1 MIAHVFKVGEVVRP
15 RPSRLKLPHDLFRI
29 LRLLPSTAG
38 GMPLYCIKSEAEMI
52 ERVVEQDAIEAAP
65 R

>member
-1 MIAHVFKVGEVVRP
+1 MKEHLFKVGQVVQPKAATPHLP
-15 RPSRLKLPHDLFRI
+15 RAVFTV

-38 GMPLYCIKSEAEMI
+38 GVPLYCIKSQTELI
-52 ERVVEQDAIEAAP
+52 ERVVEQGEIEAAL

>member
-1 MIAHVFKVGEVVRP
+1 MMEHVFKIGQVVRP
-15 RPSRLKLPHDLFRI
+15 KATCHNLPNDLFRI

-38 GMPLYCIKSEAEMI
+38 GVPLYCIKSQAELI
-52 ERVVEQDAIEAAP
+52 ERVVEQNEIEAAL

>member
-1 MIAHVFKVGEVVRP
+1 MKEHMFKVGQVVRP
-15 RPSRLKLPHDLFRI
+15 AATSPRLPQDLFRI

-38 GMPLYCIKSEAEMI
+38 GVPLYCIKSQAEMI
-52 ERVVEQDAIEAAP
+52 ERVVEQGEIEAAS

>member
-1 MIAHVFKVGEVVRP
+1 MIEHAFKVGQAVRP
-15 RPSRLKLPHDLFRI
+15 RASCHSLPNDLFRV

-38 GMPLYCIKSEAEMI
+38 GVPLYCIKSQAELI
-52 ERVVEQDAIEAAP
+52 ERIVEQSEIEAAA

>member
-1 MIAHVFKVGEVVRP
+1 MIEHVFKIGQVVRP
-15 RPSRLKLPHDLFRI
+15 KATCHSLPKDLFRV

-38 GMPLYCIKSEAEMI
+38 GVPLYCIKSQAELI
-52 ERVVEQDAIEAAP
+52 ERVVEQSDIEAAP

>member
-1 MIAHVFKVGEVVRP
+1 MIEHVFKIGQAVRP
-15 RPSRLKLPHDLFRI
+15 KATCHSLPNDLFRV

-38 GMPLYCIKSEAEMI
+38 GVPLYCIKSQAELI
-52 ERVVEQDAIEAAP
+52 ERVVEQSDIEAAL